1 MSVPMKRFLVISL
14 ILLLAASF
22 TFQTQAPVA
31 TVAAYGPKEALSY
44 RLHYGFI
51 TAGEARIEVDPSLYL
66 INNKVCYKAAVIGSS
81 TGTFDV
87 AMHIRDQWTS
97 YIDTATKIPQR
108 SMRDIVENNYR
119 LKEMVMFD
127 YKNNKANVI
136 RESGKEL
143 SKSTAEYPISANL
156 QDIVSGA
163 YYLRTLDYSKMAAGT
178 TISMKAFFEDKLYDF
193 TVKYAGKEK
202 VHTKHGY
209 INAIKIQPVMPDN
222 KMFDGG
228 NSIRMWL
235 SDDGN
240 KIPVKIEADMFV
252 GKVEVELKDFSGLK
266 HPIVFTKK

>member
-1 MSVPMKRFLVISL
+1 MKRFIILSI
-14 ILLLAASF
+14 ILLTVASF
-22 TFQTQAPVA
+22 TYESQAPQSTDV
-31 TVAAYGPKEALSY
+31 AYGPKEALKY

-51 TAGEARIEVDPSLYL
+51 SAGEARIEVDPTLYM
-66 INNKVCYKAAVIGSS
+66 INNKVCYKTAVIGIT
-81 TGTFDV
+81 TGTFDL
-87 AMHIRDQWTS
+87 AMHVRDQWTS

-108 SMRDIVENNYR
+108 SLRDIEEGNYR

-127 YKNNKANVI
+127 YVNKKANVI

-143 SKSTAEYPISANL
+143 ERSTASYTISSNL

-163 YYLRTLDYSKMAAGT
+163 YYLRTLDYSKMAVGT
-178 TISMKAFFEDKLYDF
+178 NINLQAFFEDKLFDF
-193 TVKYAGKEK
+193 TVRYAGKERVK
-202 VHTKHGY
+202 TSHGY

-222 KMFDGG
+222 ELFDGG

-240 KIPVKIEADMFV
+240 KIPVKIEADLFI
-252 GKVEVELKDFSGLK
+252 GKVEVDLKSFSGLK

>member
-1 MSVPMKRFLVISL
+1 MTMKRFFTLSLVL
-14 ILLLAASF
+14 ITVASF
-22 TFQTQAPVA
+22 TFQTQAPESA
-31 TVAAYGPKEALSY
+31 LAAYGPKEVLLY

-51 TAGEARIEVDPSLYL
+51 TAGEARIEVDPTLYM
-66 INNKVCYKAAVIGSS
+66 INNKVCYKTAVIGTT

-87 AMHIRDQWTS
+87 AMHVNDQWIS
-97 YIDTATKIPQR
+97 YIDTASKIPQR

-143 SKSTAEYPISANL
+143 ERSTAEYVIASNL

-163 YYLRTLDYSKMAAGT
+163 YYLRTLDYSKMIVGSP
-178 TISMKAFFEDKLYDF
+178 INMKAFFEDKLYDF
-193 TVKYAGKEK
+193 TLKYAGKER
-202 VHTKHGY
+202 VHTKYGY
-209 INAIKIQPVMPDN
+209 VNAIKIQPVMPDN
-222 KMFDGG
+222 KLFDGG

-235 SDDGN
+235 SDDNN
-240 KIPVKIEADMFV
+240 KIPVKIEAEMFV
-252 GKVEVELKDFSGLK
+252 GKVEVELKIFSGLK

>member
-1 MSVPMKRFLVISL
+1 MKRFLITSL

-22 TFQTQAPVA
+22 TFQTQAPQA
-31 TVAAYGPKEALSY
+31 TFAAYGPKEALLY

-51 TAGEARIEVDPSLYL
+51 TAGEARIEVDPTLYM
-66 INNKVCYKAAVIGSS
+66 INNKVCYKTAVIGST

-87 AMHIRDQWTS
+87 AMHIRDQWIS

-119 LKEMVMFD
+119 LKELVMFD

-143 SKSTAEYPISANL
+143 SRSTAQYTIASNM

-163 YYLRTLDYSKMAAGT
+163 YYLRTLDYSKMAVGT
-178 TISMKAFFEDKLYDF
+178 TINMKAFFEDKLYDF
-193 TVKYAGKEK
+193 TVRYAGKDR

-222 KMFDGG
+222 EMFDGG

-235 SDDGN
+235 SDDAN

-252 GKVEVELKDFSGLK
+252 GKVEVELKSFSGLK
-266 HPIVFTKK
+266 HTIVFTKK

>member
-1 MSVPMKRFLVISL
+1 MKRFCILSL
-14 ILLLAASF
+14 MLLAIASF
-22 TFQTQAPVA
+22 TFQSQAPQS
-31 TVAAYGPKEALSY
+31 TLAAYGPKEALVY
-44 RLHYGFI
+44 RLHYGFVN
-51 TAGEARIEVDPSLYL
+51 AGEARIEVDPTLYM
-66 INNKVCYKAAVIGSS
+66 INNKVCYKTAVIGST
-81 TGTFDV
+81 TGTFDL
-87 AMHIRDQWTS
+87 AMHVRDQWIS

-108 SMRDIVENNYR
+108 SMRDIVENSYR

-127 YKNNKANVI
+127 YPNSKANVI

-143 SKSTAEYPISANL
+143 KKSTAAYTISSNV

-163 YYLRTLDYSKMAAGT
+163 YYLRTLDYSKMAVGT

-193 TVKYAGKEK
+193 TVKYAGKEH
-202 VHTKHGY
+202 VQTKHGF

-222 KMFDGG
+222 EMFDGG

-235 SDDGN
+235 SDDAN

-252 GKVEVELKDFSGLK
+252 GKVEVELKSFSGLK